1 MNEKE
6 LEILWKFMKKEDQN
20 LMDFSTFKSK
30 MNTPEKR
37 KSFYDA
43 NYQDLVERNF
53 LSDNLTPD
61 GFEKKYGTPSTP
73 QPKKSKFTEVNIKP
87 EEVCNGTKVVSKGM
101 KGDIVKII
109 QNELNVFNSNK
120 AIPPTGN
127 FGDQTKT
134 AVVKFQT
141 EANPNLIGSLQ
152 MRTDG
157 SVDRKTW
164 RVLFVTTKYDCDKID
179 TKPTEVNPA
188 ETKPSEVKP
197 AEVKPTDVKPT
208 DVKPTETTPKGKK
221 IKGIWTIKEQVTV
234 DKGKLLDD
242 ANTIKGKNG
251 LTCIENIVRKLN
263 LGPHPTR
270 KSIKY
275 KLEDDNPAFV
285 FKGVDPET
293 GNVDD
298 VYIIHDGMRLYGQF
312 FTSGSEFGIECESR
326 EKDAE
331 AMSIINTL
339 HWTDEVPNIGTD
351 AYSTRVD
358 IRKQF
363 PKYASRFPNGLDI
376 YYTGT
381 TRSSVQRGIVNDLMN
396 DIGKKDD
403 VDGKVCRKSVDVLYD
418 AKKGYEKGIVY
429 FSGDT
434 ELETVRAYV
443 KRCQIKYETNLLNKI
458 FSGGT
463 DKKYEEL
470 KSRKYYDTG
479 VSKFNLGEQKKPLES
494 LIKTKLMEMKKL
506 KDRGLNL

>member
-1 MNEKE
+1 MTDTKDKRARLFNNQE
-6 LEILWKFMKKEDQN
+6 L
-20 LMDFSTFKSK
+20 
-30 MNTPEKR
+30 
-37 KSFYDA
+37 
-43 NYQDLVERNF
+43 
-53 LSDNLTPD
+53 
-61 GFEKKYGTPSTP
+61 KKYLDGKNVNYPKTLDDVEKLYGPQTATL
-73 QPKKSKFTEVNIKP
+73 QPKKSKLTAVNIKP

-120 AIPPTGN
+120 AIPLTGN

-141 EANPNLIGSLQ
+141 ETNPNLIGSLQ

-164 RVLFVTTKYDCDKID
+164 RILFATTKYDCDKID
-179 TKPTEVNPA
+179 TKPTEVKPA

-197 AEVKPTDVKPT
+197 AEVKPT

-221 IKGIWTIKEQVTV
+221 IKGIWTIKEQNAPV

-298 VYIIHDGMRLYGQF
+298 VYIIHDGTRLYGQF

-326 EKDAE
+326 GKDTE
-331 AMSIINTL
+331 VMTIINQL
-339 HWTDEVPNIGTD
+339 GWTDEMPNIGTD

-381 TRSSVQRGIVNDLMN
+381 TRSSVQRGIVINLMN
-396 DIGKKDD
+396 EIGKKDD
-403 VDGKVCRKSVDVLYD
+403 VDGKVCRKAVDVLYD
-418 AKKGYEKGIVY
+418 AKKGFEKGIVY

-443 KRCQIKYETNLLNKI
+443 KRCQVKYETNLLNRI
-458 FSGGT
+458 LSGGT

-479 VSKFNLGEQKKPLES
+479 VSKFNLGEQKNPLES

-506 KDRGLNL
+506 KDGGQNL